1 MPNFAGLITID
12 PERYIGPIT
21 AQVTLEEISVDE
33 LQITEHPVELGANI
47 TDHSFKR
54 PAELIIRCGWSN
66 SSLDALLG
74 AVDGLLTAITGGDL
88 FGSDYVSGV
97 YNQLLALQNAR
108 VPFSVATGKRIYQN
122 MLMRS
127 LALTTDPATENA
139 LLVTMVC
146 REVLIVE
153 TRATT
158 LPPRDQQA
166 NPQDTAETTNRGTQQ
181 ATSAAPSPGGTFN
194 PAGG

>member
-12 PERYIGPIT
+12 PERYVGPIE
-21 AQVTLEEISVDE
+21 AHVTLEEIGVDE

-47 TDHSFKR
+47 NDHAFKR
-54 PAELIIRCGWSN
+54 PSELVIRCGWSN

-74 AVDGLLTAITGGDL
+74 AVDGLLTALSGGDA

-97 YNQLLALQNAR
+97 YNQLLALQQSR
-108 VPFSVATGKRIYQN
+108 SPFSVATGKRIYQN

-127 LALTTDPATENA
+127 LHTTTDDKTENV
-139 LLVTMVC
+139 LMVTMVC
-146 REVLIVE
+146 REILIVH

-166 NPQDTAETTNRGTQQ
+166 EPQDTAETTNRGTQQ
-181 ATSAAPSPGGTFN
+181 TATAYPAPGGSFN